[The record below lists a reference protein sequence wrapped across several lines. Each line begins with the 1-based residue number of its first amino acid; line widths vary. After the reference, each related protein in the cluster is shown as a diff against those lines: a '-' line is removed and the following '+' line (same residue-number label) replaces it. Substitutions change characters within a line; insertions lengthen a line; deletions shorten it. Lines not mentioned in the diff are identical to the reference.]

1 MGTATLMPITRH
13 SRDFYLL
20 ENEHYTYGLKKSAR
34 EKNIDSEKARLRK
47 AAQGFEAIF
56 IRKLLSTMRST
67 MSEGGMFGNGI
78 SGEVYA
84 DIVDNAVA
92 DIMSKRSALGIADD
106 LYNSMVK
113 SIDIE

>member
-1 MGTATLMPITRH
+1 
-13 SRDFYLL
+13 
-20 ENEHYTYGLKKSAR
+20 
-34 EKNIDSEKARLRK
+34 
-47 AAQGFEAIF
+47 
-56 IRKLLSTMRST
+56 MRST